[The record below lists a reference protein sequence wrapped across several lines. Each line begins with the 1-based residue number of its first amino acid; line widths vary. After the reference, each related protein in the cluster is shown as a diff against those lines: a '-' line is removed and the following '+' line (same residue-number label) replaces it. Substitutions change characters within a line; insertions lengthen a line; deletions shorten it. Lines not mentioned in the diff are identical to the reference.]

1 MSAFDVSGEEAE
13 GQEGTRSLSSRRAL
27 RDPLLASAG
36 ASSGAT
42 PIATDATPDQP
53 ARALAER
60 LGRKLA
66 PVVIDLGPGQPRFAS
81 YLDWDEAHQNLLLV
95 PVAGPDLALALA
107 GCRAPIRIRS
117 SDPAEPWMLVA
128 RSLRVLGDRL
138 AMVDLMRGSAVP
150 LPTRFPGRAQAPGR
164 EPLVLAVHAG
174 ADGDAIEGHVF
185 PVTSL
190 GATHCLIDASA
201 PLDRG
206 QVLGPVEVIGERRIL
221 RRAVGEVIEVIPWI
235 TPHGHRRFRC
245 RLALDDAAV
254 VAAAPGASQAGQMG
268 DGGYDLL
275 SDPDRIAHLFDLGGM
290 LGLRGWYDAPGWRR
304 GRMRIGELRDGLVV
318 IEVDEV
324 PPPDAIPLPPEV
336 RLGFELFA
344 ASYEGRAR
352 LHRRRGN
359 RFEVALPYVLR
370 RCRRRREQRARVPA
384 ERGVTVTFRNT
395 ATGAIAHRVVH
406 DLSFGGLSFVA
417 EGSDLYWKGACLER
431 VRLDW
436 DARTVPLGELEVRAL
451 TRTPAGTLVC
461 HAANRGVAPSQHAAF
476 IELLASLYHPEAER
490 HDGAG
495 FRSMVDLY
503 ERAGLL
509 GDFML
514 RNLRQVIPSATES
527 WRKLHDARSSVACTL
542 LFRGSSPDPQAA
554 LSAVRVWEKT
564 WLLQHFGTLPSA
576 DRRAAGT
583 LQLAYLDFVM
593 PQRNA
598 HYLAFFVRAE
608 NGRMNAFHEKFFEL
622 TGTPESVTRVTVSRW
637 LLRGDRAPAERPGAE
652 PPALASVAP
661 RPLFLRPIRRA
672 DEVLVSRAAERALGA
687 MPANA
692 LSLVPGSFSLPRT
705 SRRFVRLGLARDR
718 QVSVIADA
726 GGTIEAALLKES
738 TSPGVNLTSML
749 DAWWFL
755 PVEAYRTGDQHAIAA
770 AATAVAGAAP
780 PVPGA
785 DQLLIAPEGTP
796 PGPLLAAGFE
806 KLADLQFYVIN
817 RSGFRRYHEYIADRY
832 GELGV
837 KMIKRSAARVARSA
851 S

>member
-13 GQEGTRSLSSRRAL
+13 AQEGPGTPSSPQAR
-27 RDPLLASAG
+27 RDPSLTAAG
-36 ASSGAT
+36 GSSGAPT
-42 PIATDATPDQP
+42 VATESTPDHP
-53 ARALAER
+53 ARAIAER

-66 PVVIDLGPGQPRFAS
+66 PVVIDLGPDQPRFGS
-81 YLDWDEAHQNLLLV
+81 YLDWDEAHQSLLLV
-95 PVAGPDLALALA
+95 PVAGADLALALA

-117 SDPAEPWMLVA
+117 TDPAEPWMLVA

-138 AMVDLMRGSAVP
+138 ALVELMRDSAVR
-150 LPTRFPGRAQAPGR
+150 LPARFPGRAQAPGR

-190 GATHCLIDASA
+190 GASHCLIDASA

-206 QVLGPVEVIGERRIL
+206 QLLGPVEVIGERRIL

-245 RLALDDAAV
+245 RLALDDAAA
-254 VAAAPGASQAGQMG
+254 VAAAPGPG
-268 DGGYDLL
+268 DPGYDLL

-318 IEVDEV
+318 VEVEEA
-324 PPPDAIPLPPEV
+324 PPPDAIPLPLEV

-344 ASYEGRAR
+344 VSYEGRSR
-352 LHRRRGN
+352 LHRRRGS

-370 RCRRRREQRARVPA
+370 RCRRRREQRAGVPA
-384 ERGVTVTFRNT
+384 HREVSVTFRNT
-395 ATGAIAHRVVH
+395 ASGAIAHRVVH

-431 VRLDW
+431 ARLDW
-436 DARTVPLGELEVRAL
+436 DGQTVPLGDLEVRAL
-451 TRTPAGTLVC
+451 TCTPAGALVC
-461 HAANRGVAPSQHAAF
+461 HVANRGAGPSQQHAAY

-490 HDGAG
+490 HDGGG
-495 FRSMVDLY
+495 FRAMVDLY
-503 ERAGLL
+503 ERSGLL
-509 GDFML
+509 GELML
-514 RNLRQVIPSATES
+514 RTLRQVIPSASES

-542 LFRGSSPDPQAA
+542 LFRGSSPEPQAA

-622 TGTPESVTRVTVSRW
+622 TGTPEAVMRVTVSRW
-637 LLRGDRAPAERPGAE
+637 SLRGDRAPAAVAGAE
-652 PPALASVAP
+652 PTAMAAVVP
-661 RPLFLRPIRRA
+661 RPLILRPIRRA
-672 DEVLVSRAAERALGA
+672 DEVVVSRAAERTFGSMAA
-687 MPANA
+687 SA

-705 SRRFVRLGLARDR
+705 SQRFVRLGLTRDR
-718 QVSVIADA
+718 QVTVIADA

-738 TSPGVNLTSML
+738 TSPGVNLTWML

-755 PVEAYRTGDQHAIAA
+755 PVEAYRTGEQHAIAA
-770 AATAVAGAAP
+770 AAAAVAGAP
-780 PVPGA
+780 PPLPGA
-785 DQLLIAPEGTP
+785 DKLLIVPEGTP
-796 PGPLLAAGFE
+796 TAPLLAAGFE

-837 KMIKRSAARVARSA
+837 KMIKRSAARVARNA

>member
-13 GQEGTRSLSSRRAL
+13 AQEGRGAPSSPRAR
-27 RDPLLASAG
+27 RDPSLAAAG
-36 ASSGAT
+36 GSSGAP
-42 PIATDATPDQP
+42 PIVSHTTPDHP
-53 ARALAER
+53 ARAIAER

-66 PVVIDLGPGQPRFAS
+66 PVVIDLGSDQPRFGT
-81 YLDWDEAHQNLLLV
+81 YLDWDEAHQSLLLV
-95 PVAGPDLALALA
+95 PVAGADLALALA
-107 GCRAPIRIRS
+107 GCCAPIRIRS
-117 SDPAEPWMLVA
+117 TDPAEPWMLVA
-128 RSLRVLGDRL
+128 RGLRVLDERL
-138 AMVDLMRGSAVP
+138 AVVELIRGNAVR
-150 LPTRFPGRAQAPGR
+150 LPARFPGRAQAPGR

-174 ADGDAIEGHVF
+174 ADGDAIEGHIF

-245 RLALDDAAV
+245 RLALADA
-254 VAAAPGASQAGQMG
+254 AAAPAAPGPG
-268 DGGYDLL
+268 DAGYDLV
-275 SDPDRIAHLFDLGGM
+275 SDPDRIAHLFELGGL

-304 GRMRIGELRDGLVV
+304 GRMRIGELHDGLVV

-324 PPPDAIPLPPEV
+324 PPPDAIPLPTEV

-344 ASYEGRAR
+344 VSYEGRAR

-370 RCRRRREQRARVPA
+370 RCRRRREQRAGVPA
-384 ERGVTVTFRNT
+384 HRAVIVTFRNT

-406 DLSFGGLSFVA
+406 DVSSGGLSFVA

-431 VRLDW
+431 ARLDW
-436 DARTVPLGELEVRAL
+436 DGQTVALGELEVRAL
-451 TRTPAGTLVC
+451 TRTPTGAQVC
-461 HAANRGVAPSQHAAF
+461 HTANRGAGPAQNAAF

-490 HDGAG
+490 HDGGA

-509 GDFML
+509 GEFML

-542 LFRGSSPDPQAA
+542 LFRGSSPEPQAA

-622 TGTPESVTRVTVSRW
+622 TGTPEAVTRVTVSRW
-637 LLRGDRAPAERPGAE
+637 LLRGDRAPAQAGGAE
-652 PPALASVAP
+652 ATAPAAVVP
-661 RPLFLRPIRRA
+661 RPLVLRPIRRA
-672 DEVLVSRAAERALGA
+672 DEVVVSRAAERALGA
-687 MPANA
+687 MAAGA
-692 LSLVPGSFSLPRT
+692 LSLVPGSFSLPQT
-705 SRRFVRLGLARDR
+705 AQRFGRLGLTRDR

-726 GGTIEAALLKES
+726 GGTIEGALLKET
-738 TSPGVNLTSML
+738 TSPGVNLTWML

-770 AATAVAGAAP
+770 AATAVSGAAP
-780 PVPGA
+780 LAPGA
-785 DQLLIAPEGTP
+785 DKLLIVPEGTP
-796 PGPLLAAGFE
+796 TGPLLAAGFE
-806 KLADLQFYVIN
+806 KLAELQFYVIN

-851 S
+851 C